1 MRLHDLLAERKDAI
15 LERWFDL
22 IVKTYPGLSSIF
34 LRKKHRWGNPVGTNI
49 EGAIAG
55 LFDQLLKDEADEG
68 LAPLL
73 DEVVRIRAVQQ
84 YSPSEAVAILLFV
97 KHVVREQCAEEI
109 ASGGVPAGELLQ
121 FESRVDSMMLVAFD
135 IYTKCRNQLY
145 EIRLNDFKIHF
156 TGLLRQ
162 KGIIVEYPKFDESA
176 DESSSEKSDG

>member
-1 MRLHDLLAERKDAI
+1 MQLHDLLLERKEAI

-22 IVKTYPGLSSIF
+22 IVKTYPGLSTIF

-55 LFDQLLKDEADEG
+55 LYDELLKPEAGDE

-73 DEVVRIRAVQQ
+73 DEVVRIRSVQE
-84 YSPSEAVAILLFV
+84 YSPSESVAILLFI
-97 KHVVREQCAEEI
+97 KHVVREQLAEEI
-109 ASGGVPAGELLQ
+109 QSGSIDISELMQ

-135 IYTKCRNQLY
+135 IYTKCRNQLF

-156 TGLLRQ
+156 TGVLRQ
-162 KGIIVEYPKFDESA
+162 KGITVDYPKFDNSASESG
-176 DESSSEKSDG
+176 DG